1 MVAFL
6 SCGAP
11 GMPWGSEGEE
21 GQSGQSRALS
31 SEPLALP
38 SCLASSLLSSLVL
51 CGKNFSKA
59 YRFQS
64 SLHQEYLTISVCF
77 CFNVEKRAGARPWA
91 RMGRRFARMTA
102 SPVAG
107 RESAAFVSARCHE
120 SCLSPAAAW
129 RCRGEPRAGGHQQGL
144 VNAQTWG
151 TPRLCVT
158 LAAAGGA
165 QRSLH
170 PQAAFRAGVS
180 GRLAG
185 RRG

>member
-1 MVAFL
+1 MGVGGRGGAVRPEQSTVQRAPCPAFL
-6 SCGAP
+6 PGFLVAKFSCPMWKKFFQGLSIP
-11 GMPWGSEGEE
+11 VLSP
-21 GQSGQSRALS
+21 SGVSYHF
-31 SEPLALP
+31 
-38 SCLASSLLSSLVL
+38 CLFLFQR
-51 CGKNFSKA
+51 GKKSWC
-59 YRFQS
+59 QT
-64 SLHQEYLTISVCF
+64 L
-77 CFNVEKRAGARPWA
+77 A

-129 RCRGEPRAGGHQQGL
+129 RCRGEPRAGGRQQGL